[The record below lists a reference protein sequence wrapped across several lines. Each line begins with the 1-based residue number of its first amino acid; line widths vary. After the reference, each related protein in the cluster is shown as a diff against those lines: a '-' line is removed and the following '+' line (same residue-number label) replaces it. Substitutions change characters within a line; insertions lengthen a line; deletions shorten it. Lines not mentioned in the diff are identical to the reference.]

1 MNTLLDDGSGA
12 APPDLRPLVDALC
25 SAKNP
30 TSAERWLHFPGV
42 GDRLRAIAAGDL
54 ALTHEAFSALPRS
67 SGVTYL
73 RELLMATGLLPQR
86 NPELLKFDEWTADIL
101 SPIESADDRQALAT
115 YIKWHHRHRILRQ
128 LDSGTLRPSAWGVAR
143 QQTKVA
149 LDFLNWLKSRGT
161 TLAGCTQHDIDD
173 WFSTGPTT
181 RLLARIF
188 MTFAIRR
195 RLCPSLRIPTPPK
208 ASPDAQPQ
216 AERIALIRRLFTD
229 DSIPPINRVVG
240 LLVLLYAQP
249 TTCIAQ
255 IKVDDVTVR
264 DDQVFLQIAEEHLPL
279 PDPLDRLITELIAQR
294 RNMGT
299 AANPTSPWLFPGQRP
314 SRPITTNQLRI
325 RLRDLGITRNSRI
338 AAFNELLREIPAPV
352 LADLVGCNPGFAA
365 ARASVLANDWNT
377 YAALRA
383 SRVRSP
389 R

>member
-1 MNTLLDDGSGA
+1 MNTLLDAGAGA
-12 APPDLRPLVDALC
+12 APAILKPLVDALC

-30 TSAERWLHFPGV
+30 LSAERWLHYPGV
-42 GDRLRAIAAGDL
+42 GDRLRAIATGDL

-67 SGVTYL
+67 SSVTYL

-86 NPELLKFDEWTADIL
+86 NPELLKFDEWTTDLL
-101 SPIESADDRQALAT
+101 SRIEASDDRQALAT

-128 LDSGTLRPSAWGVAR
+128 LDSGALRPSAWDAAR
-143 QQTKVA
+143 QQTRTA
-149 LDFLNWLKSRGT
+149 TDFLNWLRSRGS
-161 TLAGCTQHDIDD
+161 TLAECTQRDIDD
-173 WFSTGPTT
+173 WFATGPTT

-216 AERIALIRRLFTD
+216 AERLALLRRLFTD
-229 DSIPPINRVVG
+229 DTLPPINRVVG

-249 TTCIAQ
+249 ATRIAH
-255 IKVDDVTVR
+255 IKVNDVTVR
-264 DDQVFLQIAEEHLPL
+264 DEQVFLQIAEEHLPL
-279 PDPLDRLITELIAQR
+279 PEPLDRLITDLIAQR

-314 SRPITTNQLRI
+314 GRPITVNRLRD
-325 RLRDLGITRNSRI
+325 RLRDLGITRSSRV

-365 ARASVLANDWNT
+365 ARASTLANDWNT

-383 SRVRSP
+383 ARRTSQR
-389 R
+389 